1 MRCTRTSS
9 PAAAFTPIPRNAQ
22 RRRSRGPARASDRTR
37 VARQGAALV
46 RAAAPLRQR
55 ARALSLGDVGRGK
68 TYLMDLFFESLPFA
82 ERQRRHFHR
91 FMYDVHARLAELAQT
106 AAPLE
111 EIAKKIAREAHVLC
125 LDELFVSDIAD
136 AMIVGALLRALF
148 RSGVTLVATSN
159 LPPRRLYENGLQ
171 RERFS
176 AGHRS
181 SRASHPRARGRC
193 GHRLSPARSH
203 IRRHLLC
210 KRRVR
215 HAGQARGA
223 FKKIAAGGASH
234 AGTVDIEGRPID
246 VVCEAG
252 TAIWF
257 EFAALCAG
265 PRSQN
270 DYIEIARVYQ
280 TVFLTGVPQ
289 FDADHEDEARRFIAL
304 VDELYDHGV
313 KLIVSAAGAPG
324 RALSR
329 RAPKARV
336 RARGEPP
343 RPKCKARSISPANI
357 APRRR
362 RGASDQARWTQRA
375 RESYHSPKP
384 SLPLR
389 WMISKKIGPITF
401 CVKICS
407 RRPSP
412 CPDCRQSGSA
422 AARAPRSSRHAP
434 PRAR

>member
-1 MRCTRTSS
+1 MTTFNALYAHELALSGFHAD
-9 PAAAFTPIPRNAQ
+9 PAQ
-22 RRRSRGPARASDRTR
+22 RAAVDALEALRERLIERESRG
-37 VARQGAALV
+37 
-46 RAAAPLRQR
+46 R
-55 ARALSLGDVGRGK
+55 ARRWFARLRRCDSVRGLYLWGDVGRGK

-171 RERFS
+171 RERFLPAIALLERHTRVLEVDVGTDYRLRDLTS
-176 AGHRS
+176 AGIYF
-181 SRASHPRARGRC
+181 ASDA
-193 GHRLSPARSH
+193 SDT
-203 IRRHLLC
+203 
-210 KRRVR
+210 
-215 HAGQARGA
+215 QAKLA
-223 FKKIAAGGASH
+223 ALFKKIAAGGASH

-313 KLIVSAAGAPG
+313 KLIVSAA
-324 RALSR
+324 
-329 RAPKARV
+329 ARP
-336 RARGEPP
+336 AELYRGE
-343 RPKCKARSISPANI
+343 RLRLEFARA
-357 APRRR
+357 
-362 RGASDQARWTQRA
+362 ASRLVEMQSQEYLA
-375 RESYHSPKP
+375 REH
-384 SLPLR
+384 
-389 WMISKKIGPITF
+389 
-401 CVKICS
+401 
-407 RRPSP
+407 RP
-412 CPDCRQSGSA
+412 
-422 AARAPRSSRHAP
+422 
-434 PRAR
+434 